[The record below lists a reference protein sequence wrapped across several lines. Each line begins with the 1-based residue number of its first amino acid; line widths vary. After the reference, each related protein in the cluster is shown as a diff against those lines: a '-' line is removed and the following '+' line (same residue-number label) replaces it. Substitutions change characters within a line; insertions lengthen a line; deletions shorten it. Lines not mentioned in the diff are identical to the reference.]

1 MRWSILMNR
10 LRIDLSRIRSINFR
24 RLLDI
29 RCQFSAKG
37 KENIPSSSCP
47 FGGRELNVSLFPRQR
62 RISNYSLFLSLAIRS
77 HRYPPRLY
85 TIIHCLASSIKF
97 SWHSS
102 SFWWL
107 RLLKRKYARDKNAL
121 LRTESDQT
129 SESNSKRSG
138 ETLEKKKKKNRIM
151 DKALERMFRFWF
163 LSRLLISRRKR
174 RKRNC

>member
-37 KENIPSSSCP
+37 KENILSSSCP

-102 SFWWL
+102 SFWRL

-138 ETLEKKKKKNRIM
+138 ETLEKKKKK
-151 DKALERMFRFWF
+151 
-163 LSRLLISRRKR
+163 
-174 RKRNC
+174 

>member
-62 RISNYSLFLSLAIRS
+62 RISNYSLSLPLSLSDLIDILLDCT
-77 HRYPPRLY
+77 RLY
-85 TIIHCLASSIKF
+85 TASL
-97 SWHSS
+97 
-102 SFWWL
+102 L
-107 RLLKRKYARDKNAL
+107 RLNFHDIPPP
-121 LRTESDQT
+121 
-129 SESNSKRSG
+129 SG
-138 ETLEKKKKKNRIM
+138 GF
-151 DKALERMFRFWF
+151 D
-163 LSRLLISRRKR
+163 
-174 RKRNC
+174 C